1 MSALLTAA
9 VLTLSIV
16 LSLGSALLLA
26 LKTLEVINPSLDFS
40 TLFVY
45 LLVAAPSYFIMKS
58 ILEILKPQTVT
69 QARSEGEL
77 VVKQGEQTQQQ
88 AAEVEAE
95 RAEQKTAESTELTQ
109 PTQEV
114 KSAEPKIVEKDET
127 PKAVTTIETKTETP
141 SNTQP
146 YKGDKKGVSEENVK
160 IFLPLLDEL
169 RSIQNEL
176 DGLKSRLRNIKENL
190 TST

>member
-1 MSALLTAA
+1 LSALLTAA

-26 LKTLEVINPSLDFS
+26 LKTLEVINPSLDFF

-45 LLVAAPSYFIMKS
+45 LLVATPSYFIMKT
-58 ILEILKPQTVT
+58 ILEILKPQTLT
-69 QARSEGEL
+69 QAKSEGES
-77 VVKQGEQTQQQ
+77 VVKQSEQTQQQ

-95 RAEQKTAESTELTQ
+95 RVEQKTAESTELR

-127 PKAVTTIETKTETP
+127 QKAVTTIETKPERP
-141 SNTQP
+141 LNPQP
-146 YKGDKKGVSEENVK
+146 YKGDKKEVSEETVK

-176 DGLKSRLRNIKENL
+176 DGLKSRLRNIKETL

>member
-1 MSALLTAA
+1 LSALLTAA

>member
-26 LKTLEVINPSLDFS
+26 LKTLEVINPSLDFF

-45 LLVAAPSYFIMKS
+45 LLVATPSYFIMKT
-58 ILEILKPQTVT
+58 ILEILKPQTLT
-69 QARSEGEL
+69 QAKSEGES
-77 VVKQGEQTQQQ
+77 VVKQSEQTQQQ

-95 RAEQKTAESTELTQ
+95 RVEQKTAESTELR

-127 PKAVTTIETKTETP
+127 QKAVTTIETKPETP
-141 SNTQP
+141 LNPQP
-146 YKGDKKGVSEENVK
+146 YKGDKKEVSEETVK

-176 DGLKSRLRNIKENL
+176 DGLKSRLRNIKETL

>member
-26 LKTLEVINPSLDFS
+26 LKTLEVINPSLDFF

>member
-1 MSALLTAA
+1 LSALLTAA

-26 LKTLEVINPSLDFS
+26 LKTLEVINPSLDFF

-45 LLVAAPSYFIMKS
+45 LLVATPSYFIMKT
-58 ILEILKPQTVT
+58 ILEILKPQTLT
-69 QARSEGEL
+69 QAKSEGES
-77 VVKQGEQTQQQ
+77 VVKQSEQTQQQ

-95 RAEQKTAESTELTQ
+95 RVEQKTAESTELR

-127 PKAVTTIETKTETP
+127 QKAVTTIETKPETP
-141 SNTQP
+141 LNPQP
-146 YKGDKKGVSEENVK
+146 YKGDKKEVSEETVK

-176 DGLKSRLRNIKENL
+176 DGLKSRLRNIKETL